1 MEFFRDID
9 TYMYYGGHFY
19 KLRVQNI
26 SFSQSFKQKGT
37 KKKTLHTP
45 TNLIDGSEINEANPA
60 QFELELLMVDESSRY
75 QHYPLQALLSNT
87 NDTLTTF
94 DLYMDPSVA
103 SDASRKMYKLTTCVL
118 ESGSFSINRGEVML
132 VSLSGSASKLTRE
145 NYTAFNIGS
154 FISNDNTVYAA
165 PKTVNVTVANT
176 VLENVTGISLEIQ
189 NKIKWRPNNTLQK
202 SLTAISASSST
213 YPATFSLTG
222 REVAGNITTYVG
234 SQVSDIQTWKEN
246 IAIRIQAGLASN
258 NYQLDANLTPCSFT
272 NRVQPTEAFT
282 QGYDFRMI
290 GSPTNLN
297 TLFTY

>member
-1 MEFFRDID
+1 VEFFRDID

-19 KLRVQNI
+19 KLHVQNV

-37 KKKTLHTP
+37 KQKTIHTP
-45 TNLIDGSEINEANPA
+45 TNLIEGSEINEANPA

-75 QHYPLQALLSNT
+75 QHYPLQVLLSNT

-94 DLYMDPSVA
+94 DLYVDPSVA
-103 SDASRKMYKLTTCVL
+103 GDASRKMYKLTTCVL
-118 ESGSFSINRGEVML
+118 ESGSFTINKGELMV
-132 VSLSGSASKLTRE
+132 VSLSGTASKLTRE
-145 NYTAFNIGS
+145 NYTAFDIGS
-154 FISNDNTVYAA
+154 FITISNTTYAI
-165 PKTVNVTVANT
+165 PKSVNVTVAGT
-176 VLENVTGISLEIQ
+176 VLDSVTGISLEIQ
-189 NKIKWRPNNTLQK
+189 NKIKWRENNILQN
-202 SLTAISASSST
+202 SLTAVTATSST
-213 YPATFSLTG
+213 YPTSFSLTG

-234 SQVSDIQTWKEN
+234 PQVSDIQTWKEN

-258 NYQLDANLTPCSFT
+258 NYQLDAQLTPCSFT